1 MLIKIILFLT
11 ILLYSIIV
19 SQSFSYI
26 ISLRNVQLNMNAGE
40 YISFRKLTDKNFQKK
55 FKYVMYAG
63 LLLNLLLLVLC
74 TVQFSAVLFASSLT
88 GFIALVADTIIAVKK
103 NMPINKIINTW
114 TAEKYP
120 GNWAGYRTVWL
131 FAFSQRQ
138 CLNITGFFSL
148 LAGAIFS

>member
-1 MLIKIILFLT
+1 MLIKIVLLLT

-63 LLLNLLLLVLC
+63 LLLNLLLVVLC

-88 GFIALVADTIIAVKK
+88 GFIALFADTIIAVKK
-103 NMPINKIINTW
+103 NMPVNKIINTW

-120 GNWAGYRTVWL
+120 GNWTEYRTVWL

-138 CLNITGFFSL
+138 CLNIAGFFSL